1 MLFLF
6 SALTRPALAQP
17 QWEKVSIPFD
27 QPLEKIKG
35 GAKGSSLFLTSG
47 QNAYLIQPEGHVW
60 EKIFGLGKLGSL
72 NAVYPGGVDQLF
84 VLTTEGVFETRN
96 NGKNWQKTFSAL
108 ENKGTNSLCLSSH
121 PRDPEILY
129 LGTARGLYLSMDGG
143 QSWFKQTGAIP
154 HDEIHAV
161 LLHPL
166 YENQMFAVTAQD
178 FYASDNYG
186 RSFRKTFHLGQST
199 TENFQDDTTPNEA
212 TNDKILPSAA
222 PAISAAK
229 ISPFHPEE
237 IFLGT
242 PEGVFASRDIG
253 KSWRPLTRNG
263 LGNILVTD
271 IEISAKDRT
280 VFAATPAGIY
290 RLENSGSRWTEIYE
304 GLVKASAKSL
314 ALVPTDKGEVL
325 YAIADNDVFKWPID
339 LPPYP
344 EIRNT
349 EGEFSHPYR
358 AMDLRALIAR
368 EPTAGEVQ
376 RAAIRYADVGN
387 GKIKRW
393 HLASRLKALVPDL
406 SLGKDFSVH
415 NNVDL
420 DRAGTNQL
428 DLFILGP
435 DSNSKGNAIDLDW
448 KLGDLVW
455 GSNQASID
463 SREKLMVELRNDIVN
478 EITRLYFERR
488 RLLMELYLKK
498 PEDEKGYL
506 DLLLRIDELTSYMDG
521 LTGGYCHANSGKGIL
536 TILSSC
542 LPFLT
547 QTKLAAGRVN
557 VLARAV
563 SDHGTDAGLFQFLL
577 KGLDAFR

>member
-6 SALTRPALAQP
+6 AALTRPALAQP

-27 QPLEKIKG
+27 QPLEKIRG
-35 GAKGSSLFLTSG
+35 GAKGNSLFLTSG
-47 QNAYLIQPEGHVW
+47 QNAYLIQPEGRVW
-60 EKIFGLGKLGSL
+60 GKIFGLGKHGSL
-72 NAVYPGGVDQLF
+72 NAVYPGGVNQLF

-96 NGKNWQKTFSAL
+96 NGKNWQKTFSTL

-143 QSWFKQTGAIP
+143 QSWFKQTGTLP
-154 HDEIHAV
+154 HDEIHTV

-166 YENQMFAVTAQD
+166 YENQMFVVTAQD

-186 RSFRKTFHLGQST
+186 RSFRKTFHLGPSAT
-199 TENFQDDTTPNEA
+199 GNFPDDTTSNEA
-212 TNDKILPSAA
+212 TNDEILPSAA

-237 IFLGT
+237 IFMGT
-242 PEGVFASRDIG
+242 PEGVFVSRDIG

-271 IEISAKDRT
+271 IEISAKDGT

-290 RLENSGSRWTEIYE
+290 RLENSGNRWTEIYQ

-358 AMDLRALIAR
+358 AMDLRTLIAR

-420 DRAGTNQL
+420 DRAGTNQA

-435 DSNSKGNAIDLDW
+435 NSNSKGNAIDLDW

-455 GSNQASID
+455 GSNQTSID

-488 RLLMELYLKK
+488 RLLMELYLKE
-498 PEDEKGYL
+498 PEDKKGYL

-521 LTGGYCHANSGKGIL
+521 LTGGY
-536 TILSSC
+536 LSRELQKRHINYS
-542 LPFLT
+542 
-547 QTKLAAGRVN
+547 
-557 VLARAV
+557 
-563 SDHGTDAGLFQFLL
+563 
-577 KGLDAFR
+577 